1 MNLVNWPDLNKVL
14 KTEVFIHSD
23 GQLRATPII
32 LDYNPI
38 SSNFQAPKYVIKAR
52 DPRLHQINVAVPG
65 FLVTSPVLEGVL
77 QVELPSRSAT
87 EVEATSSQLI
97 IKEEEEEEIVEV
109 SYFEDDFEVFNQFEA
124 PEVLAGD
131 FSHLLSVQVNH
142 NQEATDIP
150 KAMGI

>member
-1 MNLVNWPDLNKVL
+1 M
-14 KTEVFIHSD
+14 
-23 GQLRATPII
+23 
-32 LDYNPI
+32 
-38 SSNFQAPKYVIKAR
+38 
-52 DPRLHQINVAVPG
+52 HQINVAVPG

-77 QVELPSRSAT
+77 QDELPSQSAA

-124 PEVLAGD
+124 PKVLAGD

-150 KAMGI
+150 EAMGIQCRKSSSLRKLLESQASGNVLGKAAQTKPPTPSSTQSL